1 MNMIRMNEEYT
12 QIKNFVLDVGAD
24 MIGSLIFAA
33 GLICFMESANIA
45 PGGTSSVALLINYV
59 SGLPIGML
67 NLAVNIPLLILA
79 LLYLG
84 RTFAL
89 KTIKSVFI
97 NTIMMDFV
105 VAPFFPVYHG
115 DRLLGSIYGGVL
127 VGVGISLIFLRG
139 STTGGTDIVSF
150 LVQKKF
156 PHFSIGRAMMI
167 VDGII
172 IGASILVYGDIDAG
186 LFGVISLFC
195 MTKVLD
201 GILYGAERG
210 SLVTVVSK
218 KSRVI
223 GQKIMDDLDRGVT
236 YLKGEGGYSGENRDI
251 LICAVRRYQFAR
263 LKAIVHEAD
272 PKAFVIVTEAGQIL
286 GEGFKREE
294 VK

>member
-1 MNMIRMNEEYT
+1 MVRLSAEHDRMKNM
-12 QIKNFVLDVGAD
+12 VLDLGAD
-24 MIGSLIFAA
+24 IIGSFIFAA
-33 GLICFMESANIA
+33 GLICFVEPANIA
-45 PGGTSSVALLINYV
+45 PGGASAIALLINFV
-59 SGLPIGML
+59 SGLPVGMM

-89 KTIKSVFI
+89 KTIKSVII
-97 NTIMMDFV
+97 NTVMLDFV
-105 VAPFFPVYHG
+105 VAPFFPVYNG

-127 VGVGISLIFLRG
+127 VGAGIALIFLRG

-150 LVQKKF
+150 LVQKRF
-156 PHFSIGRAMMI
+156 PHFSIGRVMML
-167 VDGII
+167 VDGLI
-172 IGASILVYGDIDAG
+172 IGLSILVFGDIDSG

-195 MTKVLD
+195 TTKVLD
-201 GILYGAERG
+201 GILYGADRG

-218 KSRVI
+218 ESRDI
-223 GQKIMDDLDRGVT
+223 GHKIMEEMGRGVT
-236 YLKGEGGYSGENRDI
+236 YLKGEGGYSGENKDI

-263 LKAIVHEAD
+263 LKSIVHEAD

-294 VK
+294 GK